1 MSKEIIKAIFERL
14 PIAERKM
21 PAIIVDGKILNWE
34 KVWTEV
40 RDDKPLSQK
49 IQSRIEEL
57 KQNAR
62 RFSN

>member
-1 MSKEIIKAIFERL
+1 
-14 PIAERKM
+14 M